1 MGNNNILVSP
11 GDHNDSLSEMNSD
24 SDPGVLD
31 LDIGGGDIKF
41 LTKKI
46 SGFETKV
53 MKEEKK
59 NLLASTRNKRR
70 ATIY

>member
-1 MGNNNILVSP
+1 MYNNNVSNSP
-11 GDHNDSLSEMNSD
+11 GDYNDSLSEMESD

-53 MKEEKK
+53 KKEEKK
-59 NLLASTRNKRR
+59 NLLASTRSKRR
-70 ATIY
+70 ATIF

>member
-1 MGNNNILVSP
+1 MGKNNFLGSP
-11 GDHNDSLSEMNSD
+11 SDHNDRLSEMDSD

-59 NLLASTRNKRR
+59 NLLAFTRNKRR